1 MITWLKNLL
10 SGDSAEARKKRK
22 KEERAARERRKRIR
36 EREREL
42 MRRRGIG
49 TWKSSFFLAA
59 PVRCGF
65 PMSASYA
72 SAAMWVLCH
81 QFGDSSTALGAVAL
95 VLESDPHAVV
105 FFDSWRPMIAWLMDN
120 ETKQGPTHSVTFAAP
135 IVKLTSRFAALDET
149 GPVHVWSKKSTVHAP
164 YPPDEN
170 EVFKEV
176 WDRYVLFGD
185 PIRRWPSRLPE
196 ALDYT
201 PKSLPLP
208 PIQKMATGGCY
219 NVSISHA
226 GQLFIWGYKS
236 ENWPEIVDV
245 NPISAVEFKAAVIVT
260 DTGKGLQIVIAAA
273 GRAHVVALAADGLLW
288 SADDGLNE
296 QLGIGIRQ
304 FGLCTE

>member
-65 PMSASYA
+65 PMSGSCA
-72 SAAMWVLCH
+72 SAAMWVLRH
-81 QFGDSSTALGAVAL
+81 QFGDSGTAL
-95 VLESDPHAVV
+95 E
-105 FFDSWRPMIAWLMDN
+105 
-120 ETKQGPTHSVTFAAP
+120 P
-135 IVKLTSRFAALDET
+135 IVKLTSKFAALDET
-149 GPVHVWSKKSTVHAP
+149 GTVHVWGKKSTVHAP
-164 YPPDEN
+164 DPPDEN
-170 EVFKEV
+170 EAFEEV

-185 PIRRWPSRLPE
+185 PIRRWPSRLSE

-219 NVSISHA
+219 NVGISHA
-226 GQLFIWGYKS
+226 RQLCIWGYKS
-236 ENWPEIVDV
+236 ENWPEIADV
-245 NPISAVEFKAAVIVT
+245 NPMSAVEFKAAVIVT
-260 DTGKGLQIVIAAA
+260 DTGRRLQIVIAAA
-273 GRAHVVALAADGLLW
+273 GRAHVVDLAADGSLW
-288 SADDGLNE
+288 SAGDGLNE
-296 QLGIGIRQ
+296 QLGIGIRK

>member
-59 PVRCGF
+59 P
-65 PMSASYA
+65 
-72 SAAMWVLCH
+72 
-81 QFGDSSTALGAVAL
+81 
-95 VLESDPHAVV
+95 
-105 FFDSWRPMIAWLMDN
+105 
-120 ETKQGPTHSVTFAAP
+120 AP
-135 IVKLTSRFAALDET
+135 IVKLTSKFAALDET
-149 GPVHVWSKKSTVHAP
+149 GAGHVWSTKSTVHAP

-170 EVFKEV
+170 EAFKEV

-185 PIRRWPSRLPE
+185 PIRRWPLQLPE
-196 ALDYT
+196 ALDST

-219 NVSISHA
+219 NVGISHA
-226 GQLFIWGYKS
+226 RQLCIWGYKS
-236 ENWPEIVDV
+236 ENWPEIADV
-245 NPISAVEFKAAVIVT
+245 NPMSAVEFKAAVIET
-260 DTGKGLQIVIAAA
+260 DTGRRLQIVVAAA
-273 GRAHVVALAADGLLW
+273 GRAHVVALAADGSLW
-288 SADDGLNE
+288 SAGDGLNG
-296 QLGIGIRQ
+296 QLGIGTRQ